1 MEPGCTKSG
10 AKIKKMRWI
19 AQSGYQM
26 APKTPLPGT
35 SCRFLA
41 IFGYPLGAQKST
53 KIDIFPK
60 KPSQGAR
67 FHRFLLRMSFSSI
80 FRLIFS
86 RFWMKNQW
94 KKTCFFQAL
103 LAVFPTWRPSRNTVF
118 YDTKATFSFFE
129 FLIFFRKIDEKND
142 WKFHLPKKSKND
154 PRGTPKYTQ
163 NPEKMVAKSPK
174 IPKNAK
180 KVDFLRGRFFD
191 DFLDGQKIEKR
202 RHAHHRLISSPGPG
216 LHWGTIGGTIN

>member
-129 FLIFFRKIDEKND
+129 FLFFFPKIDEKTTEN
-142 WKFHLPKKSKND
+142 FIYQKKN
-154 PRGTPKYTQ
+154 
-163 NPEKMVAKSPK
+163 EK
-174 IPKNAK
+174 
-180 KVDFLRGRFFD
+180 
-191 DFLDGQKIEKR
+191 
-202 RHAHHRLISSPGPG
+202 
-216 LHWGTIGGTIN
+216 

>member
-1 MEPGCTKSG
+1 
-10 AKIKKMRWI
+10 
-19 AQSGYQM
+19 M

-35 SCRFLA
+35 TRRFLA
-41 IFGYPLGAQKST
+41 IFGYPLGSQKST

-94 KKTCFFQAL
+94 KKNLFFSSPPRIFSNMATL
-103 LAVFPTWRPSRNTVF
+103 TKHCILRYESYFFFFWVF
-118 YDTKATFSFFE
+118 D
-129 FLIFFRKIDEKND
+129 FFRKIDEKNY

-180 KVDFLRGRFFD
+180 KVDFLRGQFFD

-202 RHAHHRLISSPGPG
+202 RHSHHWLISSPGPG

>member
-35 SCRFLA
+35 NRRFLA

-129 FLIFFRKIDEKND
+129 FLIFFKKLMKKMAEKFICQKSRKMTPGGSQNRPKILKKWSQNRQKSPKMPKKLIFWGVEFSMIF
-142 WKFHLPKKSKND
+142 WVAKKSKK
-154 PRGTPKYTQ
+154 GGMTIIGEWVLLALGST
-163 NPEKMVAKSPK
+163 
-174 IPKNAK
+174 
-180 KVDFLRGRFFD
+180 G
-191 DFLDGQKIEKR
+191 
-202 RHAHHRLISSPGPG
+202 G
-216 LHWGTIGGTIN
+216 L

>member
-35 SCRFLA
+35 NRRFLA

-129 FLIFFRKIDEKND
+129 FSFFSK
-142 WKFHLPKKSKND
+142 KKSKIECKIAA
-154 PRGTPKYTQ
+154 RKII
-163 NPEKMVAKSPK
+163 EKMTQLGPK
-174 IPKNAK
+174 MIPKLMK
-180 KVDFLRGRFFD
+180 SQL
-191 DFLDGQKIEKR
+191 
-202 RHAHHRLISSPGPG
+202 
-216 LHWGTIGGTIN
+216 

>member
-67 FHRFLLRMSFSSI
+67 FHRFLLRMPFSSI
-80 FRLIFS
+80 FWLIFS

-94 KKTCFFQAL
+94 KKNLFFSSPPRSFSNTATL
-103 LAVFPTWRPSRNTVF
+103 TKHCILWYESYFSVFSVF
-118 YDTKATFSFFE
+118 VFF
-129 FLIFFRKIDEKND
+129 
-142 WKFHLPKKSKND
+142 SKN
-154 PRGTPKYTQ
+154 RWK
-163 NPEKMVAKSPK
+163 KRLKISP
-174 IPKNAK
+174 AK
-180 KVDFLRGRFFD
+180 KN
-191 DFLDGQKIEKR
+191 EK
-202 RHAHHRLISSPGPG
+202 
-216 LHWGTIGGTIN
+216 